1 MNITFTESA
10 WEDYL
15 WLQDN
20 DKKLLKRVNLLIKD
34 ILRNPFEGIGKPELL
49 KANLS
54 GFWSRRIT
62 SEHRLIYSIA
72 EEERT
77 IIACRFHYVL

>member
-1 MNITFTESA
+1 MKITFTEAA

-15 WLQDN
+15 LLQDN

-34 ILRNPFEGIGKPELL
+34 IFRNPTEGIGKPELL

-54 GFWSRRIT
+54 G
-62 SEHRLIYSIA
+62 
-72 EEERT
+72 
-77 IIACRFHYVL
+77 